1 VRSPGRLPGGQE
13 FVDDRVQLLL
23 RRFPRLE
30 QIPVDV
36 DHTLIAWIAASV
48 SAYAV
53 NSARRASGKRSIAC
67 SRNSM
72 PFMCGIR

>member
-1 VRSPGRLPGGQE
+1 MTGYSFSSGGSHGLSRYQSTST
-13 FVDDRVQLLL
+13 
-23 RRFPRLE
+23 
-30 QIPVDV
+30 
-36 DHTLIAWIAASV
+36 TLIAWIAASV